1 MYIYICLYVYTVCIY
16 IWVSENGV
24 YPKKRTFIGVNN
36 DTSWDFGVPY
46 FQTTPI

>member
-1 MYIYICLYVYTVCIY
+1 MYIYMFVCVYSMYIY